1 MKLITV
7 YRGINKL
14 APFTAIFR
22 FARLEPNGTKLII
35 LPERHSKYKI
45 QEKKIYHQ
53 TELENLSLGLG
64 TRIISRDN
72 QRKISILVISTR
84 DNLSLRLYPSLSLC
98 NKSFCPLLHTGQ
110 YVMPCV
116 NPGMCP
122 NSQSHSHVHLHQI
135 LRLHLQNLLRRSSVQ
150 NPNQTR
156 TEPLRDLRI
165 AIHCEPRPPELV

>member
-64 TRIISRDN
+64 THIISRDN
-72 QRKISILVISTR
+72 QRK
-84 DNLSLRLYPSLSLC
+84 N
-98 NKSFCPLLHTGQ
+98 LHTGHINQ
-110 YVMPCV
+110 RQPEFAAL
-116 NPGMCP
+116 PF
-122 NSQSHSHVHLHQI
+122 SLA
-135 LRLHLQNLLRRSSVQ
+135 LQQELLSASAYWSICYAMR
-150 NPNQTR
+150 
-156 TEPLRDLRI
+156 
-165 AIHCEPRPPELV
+165 